1 MRPSPFKSANR
12 LLTSLPEAALAS
24 LRPHLEPVEVP
35 LREVLFNVDV
45 PIEHV
50 YFPEDTVV
58 SILGV
63 MPDGTAVEV
72 ATVGRE
78 GMVGLP
84 VFLGAERTSSHA
96 MVQVP
101 GRAHRVE
108 AAAFRAQVQRS
119 SGMRDVLD
127 RYTQAMFTL
136 LAQGAACNRL
146 HSIEERC
153 ARWLLLTQDR
163 VGADSFPLTQQF
175 LSQMLGVRRAGVSEV
190 AAELQREGLLTYRRG
205 YITIEDRA
213 RLEAASCECYGVI
226 RSEFARLLEGRQ
238 LPNPLSGVSPRLEE
252 RGRSKVKD
260 GAPRPR
266 RKPPARSRARSKN
279 GG

>member
-1 MRPSPFKSANR
+1 MPPSSPRPANR
-12 LLTSLPEAALAS
+12 LLASLPAASFES
-24 LRPHLEPVEVP
+24 LRPHLEPVELS
-35 LREVLFNVDV
+35 LRDVLFNVDV

-50 YFPEDTVV
+50 YFPEDMVV

-108 AAAFRAQVQRS
+108 ARTFRDQSRRS
-119 SGMRDVLD
+119 VGIRDVLD

-163 VGADSFPLTQQF
+163 VGADSFPLTHQF

-205 YITIEDRA
+205 YITIQDRA

-226 RSEFARLLEGRQ
+226 RSEFSRLLEG
-238 LPNPLSGVSPRLEE
+238 LKTPNPLSGVSPRLA
-252 RGRSKVKD
+252 VK
-260 GAPRPR
+260 GQSTVKGGTPRPR
-266 RKPPARSRARSKN
+266 RKPRARSKSKA
-279 GG
+279 

>member
-1 MRPSPFKSANR
+1 MAHAPFKPANR
-12 LLTSLPEAALAS
+12 LLAGLPAEALKA
-24 LRPHLEPVEVP
+24 LRPHLEPVALS

-50 YFPEDTVV
+50 YFPEDAVV

-84 VFLGAERTSSHA
+84 VFLGAERTPAHA
-96 MVQVP
+96 LVQVP
-101 GRAHRVE
+101 GRGHRVE
-108 AAAFRAQVQRS
+108 ARAFREHVQRS
-119 SGMRDVLD
+119 QDTRNVLD

-136 LAQGAACNRL
+136 VAQGAACNRL

-153 ARWLLLTQDR
+153 ARWLLMTQDR
-163 VGADSFPLTQQF
+163 VGADGFPLTQQF

-190 AAELQREGLLTYRRG
+190 ASELQREGLLKYQRG
-205 YITIEDRA
+205 YVSIQDRA
-213 RLEAASCECYGVI
+213 GLEAASCECYAVI
-226 RSEFARLLEGRQ
+226 RSEFSRLLEGRDS
-238 LPNPLSGVSPRLEE
+238 PNPLSGVSPRLEE
-252 RGRSKVKD
+252 KGQSKVKD
-260 GAPRPR
+260 GTPRPR
-266 RKPPARSRARSKN
+266 RKPRARPRS
-279 GG
+279 